1 MSTAQGYYEARLS
14 DIANTAKWSI
24 EEFDDFKRFERVMDD
39 AAAKLK
45 TMKKELEEGY
55 VFGGETQEVSLECA
69 REISKGIEEANIPTA
84 LRDLFQTVDA
94 YNQAIEDARNVELP
108 GTRLTSDI
116 EQAIKAAET
125 PLNIIVPG
133 LGTLTG
139 IIGEAGVNI
148 ISNMLANEREKKAEA
163 EFKRI
168 KSVRESNCPNHEIY
182 DAPVVDINGLWPAQ
196 DDEGDSSE
204 NDSVH
209 PTSFGDTGNSI
220 AVAGGAG
227 LAAAGGAAVASSKFS
242 NTPKSGSVSIS
253 RPNVSPTPPLPPR
266 NNPTDAAD
274 TGGDN
279 NNSHNG
285 RVFDPNTGEWI
296 DTSKYVYD
304 PASGRWLDRNLYV
317 YDPATGRYV
326 YRNHMAVDSDMSY
339 NGSGSAHGGMSGGSA
354 GSGSG
359 IGRTAVAA
367 GAGAGIGAGGA
378 LAVSKLAGG
387 AGSSSGAL
395 SEASMAAVSGSGVS
409 SYYANN
415 PVKASIASSSIK
427 GATGMAAGLR
437 KGEIARAEAAAPSH
451 ANTPGMMGMGRGGA
465 SQSKDKRRNSL
476 GYIAPTIEE
485 EEEFQPKPLAAM
497 AGHRRRPGE

>member
-24 EEFDDFKRFERVMDD
+24 EEFDDFKRFERVIDD

-45 TMKKELEEGY
+45 TMKKELAEGY
-55 VFGGETQEVSLECA
+55 VFGGETQKVALECV

-84 LRDLFQTVDA
+84 LSDLFRIVDA
-94 YNQAIEDARNVELP
+94 CNQAIDDARNVELP

-116 EQAIKAAET
+116 EQAIKSAET

-163 EFKRI
+163 EFERI
-168 KSVRESNCPNHEIY
+168 ELERKENYPRRRVNE
-182 DAPVVDINGLWPAQ
+182 APVVDINGLWPAQ
-196 DDEGDSSE
+196 DGENNSSE
-204 NDSVH
+204 IEDVY
-209 PTSFGDTGNSI
+209 PASFGDTGISA
-220 AVAGGAG
+220 AVAGSAG

-242 NTPKSGSVSIS
+242 NTPKSGSASIS

-285 RVFDPNTGEWI
+285 RMFDPNTGEWI

-304 PASGRWLDRNLYV
+304 PAGGRWLDRNLYV

-367 GAGAGIGAGGA
+367 GAGIGAGGA

-395 SEASMAAVSGSGVS
+395 SEASMAAVSGSGVG

-437 KGEIARAEAAAPSH
+437 KGEIARAEAAASSR

>member
-1 MSTAQGYYEARLS
+1 METYEEKLS

-24 EEFDDFKRFERVMDD
+24 EEFDDFKRFERVIDD

-45 TMKKELEEGY
+45 TMKKELAEGY
-55 VFGGETQEVSLECA
+55 VFGGETQKVALECV

-84 LRDLFQTVDA
+84 LSDLFRIVDA
-94 YNQAIEDARNVELP
+94 CNQAIDDARNVELP

-116 EQAIKAAET
+116 EQAIKSAET

-163 EFKRI
+163 EFERI
-168 KSVRESNCPNHEIY
+168 ELERKENYPRRRVNE
-182 DAPVVDINGLWPAQ
+182 APVVDINGLWPAQ
-196 DDEGDSSE
+196 DGENNSSE
-204 NDSVH
+204 IEDVY
-209 PTSFGDTGNSI
+209 PASFGDTGISI

-285 RVFDPNTGEWI
+285 RMFDPNTGEWI

-367 GAGAGIGAGGA
+367 GAGIGAGGA

-395 SEASMAAVSGSGVS
+395 SEASMAAVSGSGVG

-437 KGEIARAEAAAPSH
+437 KGEIARAEAAASSR

>member
-1 MSTAQGYYEARLS
+1 METYEEKLS

-24 EEFDDFKRFERVMDD
+24 EEFDDFKRFERVIDD

-55 VFGGETQEVSLECA
+55 VFGGETQKVSLKCV

-94 YNQAIEDARNVELP
+94 YNQAIDDARNVELP

-125 PLNIIVPG
+125 PLNIVVPG

-168 KSVRESNCPNHEIY
+168 KSVRESNCPNHEAY
-182 DAPVVDINGLWPAQ
+182 EAPVVDINGLWPAQ
-196 DDEGDSSE
+196 DGENNSSE
-204 NDSVH
+204 NDGVY
-209 PTSFGDTGNSI
+209 PTSFGDTGISI

-242 NTPKSGSVSIS
+242 NTPKSGSASIS

-285 RVFDPNTGEWI
+285 RMFDPNAGEWI

-367 GAGAGIGAGGA
+367 GAGIGAGGA

-395 SEASMAAVSGSGVS
+395 SEASMAAVSGSGVG

-437 KGEIARAEAAAPSH
+437 KGEIARAEAAASSR

>member
-1 MSTAQGYYEARLS
+1 METYEEKLS

-24 EEFDDFKRFERVMDD
+24 EEFDDFKRFERVIDD

-55 VFGGETQEVSLECA
+55 VFGGETQKVSLKCV

-94 YNQAIEDARNVELP
+94 YNQAIDDARNVELP

-125 PLNIIVPG
+125 PLNIVVPG

-168 KSVRESNCPNHEIY
+168 KSVRESNCPNHEAY
-182 DAPVVDINGLWPAQ
+182 EAPVVDINGLWPAQ
-196 DDEGDSSE
+196 DGENNSSE
-204 NDSVH
+204 IEDVY
-209 PTSFGDTGNSI
+209 PTSFGDTGISA

-242 NTPKSGSVSIS
+242 NTPKSGSASIS

-367 GAGAGIGAGGA
+367 GAGIGAGGA

-395 SEASMAAVSGSGVS
+395 SEASMAAVSGSGVG

-437 KGEIARAEAAAPSH
+437 KGEIARAEAAASSR

>member
-1 MSTAQGYYEARLS
+1 METYEEKLS

-24 EEFDDFKRFERVMDD
+24 EEFDDFKRFERVIDD

-45 TMKKELEEGY
+45 TMKKELAEGY
-55 VFGGETQEVSLECA
+55 VFGGETQKVALECV

-84 LRDLFQTVDA
+84 LSDLFRIVDA
-94 YNQAIEDARNVELP
+94 CNQAIDDARNVELP

-116 EQAIKAAET
+116 EQAIKSAET

-163 EFKRI
+163 EFERI
-168 KSVRESNCPNHEIY
+168 ELERKENYPRRRVNE
-182 DAPVVDINGLWPAQ
+182 APVVDINGLWPAQ
-196 DDEGDSSE
+196 DGENNSSE
-204 NDSVH
+204 IEDVY
-209 PTSFGDTGNSI
+209 PASFGDTGIS
-220 AVAGGAG
+220 AAAAGSAG

-242 NTPKSGSVSIS
+242 NTPKSGSASIS

-285 RVFDPNTGEWI
+285 RMFDPNTGEWI

-367 GAGAGIGAGGA
+367 GAGIGAGGA
-378 LAVSKLAGG
+378 LAASKLAGG

-395 SEASMAAVSGSGVS
+395 SEASMAAVSGSGVG

-437 KGEIARAEAAAPSH
+437 KGEIARAEAAASSR

>member
-24 EEFDDFKRFERVMDD
+24 EEFDDFKRFERVIDD

-45 TMKKELEEGY
+45 TMKKELAEGY
-55 VFGGETQEVSLECA
+55 VFGGETQKVALECV

-84 LRDLFQTVDA
+84 LSDLFRIVDA
-94 YNQAIEDARNVELP
+94 CNQAIDDARNVELP

-116 EQAIKAAET
+116 EQAIKSAET

-163 EFKRI
+163 EFERI
-168 KSVRESNCPNHEIY
+168 ELERKENYPRRRVNE
-182 DAPVVDINGLWPAQ
+182 APVVDINGLWPAQ
-196 DDEGDSSE
+196 DGENNSSE
-204 NDSVH
+204 IEDVY
-209 PTSFGDTGNSI
+209 PASFGDTGISA
-220 AVAGGAG
+220 AVAGSAG

-242 NTPKSGSVSIS
+242 NTPKSGSASIS

-285 RVFDPNTGEWI
+285 RMFDPNTGEWI

-367 GAGAGIGAGGA
+367 GAGIGAGGA

-395 SEASMAAVSGSGVS
+395 SEASMAAVSGSSVG

-437 KGEIARAEAAAPSH
+437 KGEIARAEAAASSR

>member
-1 MSTAQGYYEARLS
+1 METYEEKLS

-24 EEFDDFKRFERVMDD
+24 EEFDDFKRFERVIDD

-45 TMKKELEEGY
+45 TMKKELAGGY
-55 VFGGETQEVSLECA
+55 VFGGETQKVALECV

-84 LRDLFQTVDA
+84 LSDLFRIVDA
-94 YNQAIEDARNVELP
+94 CNQAIDDARNVELP

-116 EQAIKAAET
+116 EQAIKSAET

-163 EFKRI
+163 EFERI
-168 KSVRESNCPNHEIY
+168 ELERKENYPRRRVNE
-182 DAPVVDINGLWPAQ
+182 APVVDINGLWPAQ
-196 DDEGDSSE
+196 DGENNSSE
-204 NDSVH
+204 IEDVY
-209 PTSFGDTGNSI
+209 PASFGDTGISA
-220 AVAGGAG
+220 AVAGSAG

-242 NTPKSGSVSIS
+242 NTPKSGSASIS

-285 RVFDPNTGEWI
+285 RMFDPNTGEWI

-367 GAGAGIGAGGA
+367 GAGIGAGGA

-395 SEASMAAVSGSGVS
+395 SEASMAAVSGSGVG

-437 KGEIARAEAAAPSH
+437 KGEIARAEAAASSR

>member
-1 MSTAQGYYEARLS
+1 METYEEKLS

-24 EEFDDFKRFERVMDD
+24 EEFDDFKRFERVIDD

-45 TMKKELEEGY
+45 TMKKELAEGY
-55 VFGGETQEVSLECA
+55 VFGGETQKVALECV

-84 LRDLFQTVDA
+84 LSDLFRIVDA
-94 YNQAIEDARNVELP
+94 CNQAIDDARNVELP

-116 EQAIKAAET
+116 EQAIKSAET

-163 EFKRI
+163 EFERI
-168 KSVRESNCPNHEIY
+168 ELERKENYPRRRVNE
-182 DAPVVDINGLWPAQ
+182 APVVDINGLWPAQ
-196 DDEGDSSE
+196 DGENNSSE
-204 NDSVH
+204 IEDVY
-209 PTSFGDTGNSI
+209 PASFSDTGISA
-220 AVAGGAG
+220 AVAGSAG

-242 NTPKSGSVSIS
+242 NTPKSGSASIS

-285 RVFDPNTGEWI
+285 RMFDPNTGEWI

-359 IGRTAVAA
+359 IGRTAMA
-367 GAGAGIGAGGA
+367 AGAGIGAGGA

-395 SEASMAAVSGSGVS
+395 SEASMAAVSGSGVG

-437 KGEIARAEAAAPSH
+437 KGEIARAEAAASSR

>member
-24 EEFDDFKRFERVMDD
+24 EEFDDFKRFERVIDD

-45 TMKKELEEGY
+45 TMKKELAEGY
-55 VFGGETQEVSLECA
+55 VFGGETQKVALECV

-84 LRDLFQTVDA
+84 LSDLFRIVDA
-94 YNQAIEDARNVELP
+94 CNQAIDDARNVELP

-116 EQAIKAAET
+116 EQAIKSAET

-163 EFKRI
+163 EFERI
-168 KSVRESNCPNHEIY
+168 ELERKENYPRRRVNE
-182 DAPVVDINGLWPAQ
+182 APVVDINGLWPAQ
-196 DDEGDSSE
+196 DGENNSSE
-204 NDSVH
+204 IEDVY
-209 PTSFGDTGNSI
+209 PASFGDTGISI

-242 NTPKSGSVSIS
+242 NTPKSGSASIS

-285 RVFDPNTGEWI
+285 RMFDPNTGEWI

-367 GAGAGIGAGGA
+367 GAGIGAGGA

-395 SEASMAAVSGSGVS
+395 SEASMAAVSGSGVG

-437 KGEIARAEAAAPSH
+437 KGEIARAEAAASSR

>member
-1 MSTAQGYYEARLS
+1 METYEEKLS

-24 EEFDDFKRFERVMDD
+24 EEFDDFKRFERVIDD

-45 TMKKELEEGY
+45 TMKKELAEGY
-55 VFGGETQEVSLECA
+55 VFGGETQKVALECV

-84 LRDLFQTVDA
+84 LSDLFRIVDA
-94 YNQAIEDARNVELP
+94 CNQAIDDARNVELP

-116 EQAIKAAET
+116 EQAIKSAET

-163 EFKRI
+163 EFERI
-168 KSVRESNCPNHEIY
+168 ELERKENYPRRRVNE
-182 DAPVVDINGLWPAQ
+182 APVVDINGLWPAQ
-196 DDEGDSSE
+196 DGENNSSE
-204 NDSVH
+204 IEDVY
-209 PTSFGDTGNSI
+209 PASFGDTGISA
-220 AVAGGAG
+220 AVAGSAG

-242 NTPKSGSVSIS
+242 NTPKSGSASIS

-285 RVFDPNTGEWI
+285 RMFDPNTGEWI

-367 GAGAGIGAGGA
+367 GAGIGAGGA

-395 SEASMAAVSGSGVS
+395 SEASMAAVSGSGVG

-437 KGEIARAEAAAPSH
+437 KGEIARAEAAASSR

-476 GYIAPTIEE
+476 GYIAPAIEE

>member
-1 MSTAQGYYEARLS
+1 METYEEKLS

-24 EEFDDFKRFERVMDD
+24 EEFDDFKRFERVVDD

-55 VFGGETQEVSLECA
+55 VFGGETQKVSLKCV

-94 YNQAIEDARNVELP
+94 YNQAIDDARNVELP

-125 PLNIIVPG
+125 PLNIVVPG

-168 KSVRESNCPNHEIY
+168 KSVRESNCPNHEAY
-182 DAPVVDINGLWPAQ
+182 EAPVVDINGLWPAQ
-196 DDEGDSSE
+196 DGENNSSE
-204 NDSVH
+204 IEDVY
-209 PTSFGDTGNSI
+209 PASFGDTGISA
-220 AVAGGAG
+220 AVAGSAG

-242 NTPKSGSVSIS
+242 NTPKSGSASIS

-285 RVFDPNTGEWI
+285 RMFDPNTGEWI

-367 GAGAGIGAGGA
+367 GAGIGAGGA

-395 SEASMAAVSGSGVS
+395 SEASMAAVSGSGVG

-437 KGEIARAEAAAPSH
+437 KGEIARAEAAASSR

>member
-1 MSTAQGYYEARLS
+1 METYEEKLS

-24 EEFDDFKRFERVMDD
+24 EEFDDFKRFERVIDD

-55 VFGGETQEVSLECA
+55 VFGGETQKVALECV

-84 LRDLFQTVDA
+84 LSDLFRIVDA
-94 YNQAIEDARNVELP
+94 CNQAIDDARNVELP

-116 EQAIKAAET
+116 EQAIKSAET

-163 EFKRI
+163 EFERI
-168 KSVRESNCPNHEIY
+168 ELERKENYPRRRVNE
-182 DAPVVDINGLWPAQ
+182 APVVDINGLWPAQ
-196 DDEGDSSE
+196 DGENNSSE
-204 NDSVH
+204 IEDVY
-209 PTSFGDTGNSI
+209 PASFGDAGISA
-220 AVAGGAG
+220 AVAGSAG

-242 NTPKSGSVSIS
+242 NTPKSGSASIS

-266 NNPTDAAD
+266 NPTDAAD

-285 RVFDPNTGEWI
+285 RMFDPNTGEWI

-395 SEASMAAVSGSGVS
+395 SEASMAAVSGSGVG

-437 KGEIARAEAAAPSH
+437 KGEIARAEAAASSR

>member
-1 MSTAQGYYEARLS
+1 METYEEKLS

-24 EEFDDFKRFERVMDD
+24 EEFDDFKRFERVIDD

-55 VFGGETQEVSLECA
+55 VFGGETQKVSLKCV

-94 YNQAIEDARNVELP
+94 YNQAIDDARNVELP

-125 PLNIIVPG
+125 PLNIVVPG

-168 KSVRESNCPNHEIY
+168 KSVRESNCPNHEAY
-182 DAPVVDINGLWPAQ
+182 EAPVVDINGLWPAQ
-196 DDEGDSSE
+196 DGENNSSE
-204 NDSVH
+204 NDGVY
-209 PTSFGDTGNSI
+209 PTSFGDTGISI

-242 NTPKSGSVSIS
+242 NTPKSGSASIS

-285 RVFDPNTGEWI
+285 RAFDPNTGEWI

-326 YRNHMAVDSDMSY
+326 YRNRMAVDSDMSY

-367 GAGAGIGAGGA
+367 GAGIGAGGA

-395 SEASMAAVSGSGVS
+395 SEASMAAVSGSGVG

-437 KGEIARAEAAAPSH
+437 KGEIARAEAAAPSR
-451 ANTPGMMGMGRGGA
+451 ANTPGMMGMGRGSA

>member
-1 MSTAQGYYEARLS
+1 METYEEKLS

-24 EEFDDFKRFERVMDD
+24 EEFDDFKRFERVIDD

-45 TMKKELEEGY
+45 TMKKELAEGY
-55 VFGGETQEVSLECA
+55 VFGGETQKVALECV

-84 LRDLFQTVDA
+84 LSDLFRIVDA
-94 YNQAIEDARNVELP
+94 CNQAIDDARNVELP

-116 EQAIKAAET
+116 EQAIKSAET

-163 EFKRI
+163 EFERI
-168 KSVRESNCPNHEIY
+168 ELERKENYPRRRVNE
-182 DAPVVDINGLWPAQ
+182 APVVDINGLWPAQ
-196 DDEGDSSE
+196 DGENNSSE
-204 NDSVH
+204 IEDVY
-209 PTSFGDTGNSI
+209 PASFGDTGISA
-220 AVAGGAG
+220 AVAGSAG

-242 NTPKSGSVSIS
+242 NTPKSGSASIS

-285 RVFDPNTGEWI
+285 RMFDPNTGEWI

-367 GAGAGIGAGGA
+367 GAGIGAGGA

-395 SEASMAAVSGSGVS
+395 SEASMAAVSGSGVG

-437 KGEIARAEAAAPSH
+437 KGEIARAEAAASSR

-465 SQSKDKRRNSL
+465 SLSKDKRRNSL

>member
-1 MSTAQGYYEARLS
+1 METYEEKLS

-24 EEFDDFKRFERVMDD
+24 EEFDDFKRFERVIDD

-45 TMKKELEEGY
+45 TMKKELAEGY
-55 VFGGETQEVSLECA
+55 VFGGETQKVALECV

-84 LRDLFQTVDA
+84 LSDLFRIVDA
-94 YNQAIEDARNVELP
+94 CNQAIDDARNVELP

-116 EQAIKAAET
+116 EQAIKSAET

-163 EFKRI
+163 EFERI
-168 KSVRESNCPNHEIY
+168 ELERKENYPRRRVNE
-182 DAPVVDINGLWPAQ
+182 APVVDINGLWPAQ
-196 DDEGDSSE
+196 DGENNSSE
-204 NDSVH
+204 IEDVY
-209 PTSFGDTGNSI
+209 PASFGDTGISA
-220 AVAGGAG
+220 AVAGSAG

-242 NTPKSGSVSIS
+242 NTPKSGSASIS

-285 RVFDPNTGEWI
+285 RMFDPNTGEWI

-367 GAGAGIGAGGA
+367 GAGAGAGIGAGGA

-395 SEASMAAVSGSGVS
+395 SEASMAAVSGSGVG

-437 KGEIARAEAAAPSH
+437 KGEIARAEAAASSR

>member
-1 MSTAQGYYEARLS
+1 METYEEKLS

-24 EEFDDFKRFERVMDD
+24 EEFDDFKRFERVIDD

-55 VFGGETQEVSLECA
+55 VFGGETQKVALECV

-84 LRDLFQTVDA
+84 LSDLFRIVDA
-94 YNQAIEDARNVELP
+94 CNQAIDDARNVELP

-116 EQAIKAAET
+116 EQAIKSAET

-163 EFKRI
+163 EFERI
-168 KSVRESNCPNHEIY
+168 ELERKENYPRRRVNE
-182 DAPVVDINGLWPAQ
+182 APVVDINGLWPAQ
-196 DDEGDSSE
+196 DGENNSSE
-204 NDSVH
+204 IEDVY
-209 PTSFGDTGNSI
+209 PASFGDAGISA
-220 AVAGGAG
+220 AVAGSAG

-242 NTPKSGSVSIS
+242 NTPKSGSASIS

-285 RVFDPNTGEWI
+285 RMFDPNTGEWI

-367 GAGAGIGAGGA
+367 GAGAGIGGNGGT
-378 LAVSKLAGG
+378 GG
-387 AGSSSGAL
+387 
-395 SEASMAAVSGSGVS
+395 V
-409 SYYANN
+409 
-415 PVKASIASSSIK
+415 
-427 GATGMAAGLR
+427 
-437 KGEIARAEAAAPSH
+437 
-451 ANTPGMMGMGRGGA
+451 
-465 SQSKDKRRNSL
+465 
-476 GYIAPTIEE
+476 
-485 EEEFQPKPLAAM
+485 
-497 AGHRRRPGE
+497 RRRFVLCEQSGQGVHCILVDQRCNRYGCGIAQGRNCACRSCGVISCKHSGNDGYGAWRCVSEQG

>member
-1 MSTAQGYYEARLS
+1 METYEEKLS

-24 EEFDDFKRFERVMDD
+24 EEFDDFKRFERVIDD

-45 TMKKELEEGY
+45 TMKKELAEGY
-55 VFGGETQEVSLECA
+55 VFGGETQKVALECV

-84 LRDLFQTVDA
+84 LSDLFRIVDA
-94 YNQAIEDARNVELP
+94 CNQAIDDARNVELP

-116 EQAIKAAET
+116 EQAIKSAET

-163 EFKRI
+163 EFERI
-168 KSVRESNCPNHEIY
+168 ELERKENYPRRRVNE
-182 DAPVVDINGLWPAQ
+182 APVVDINGLWPAQ
-196 DDEGDSSE
+196 DGENNSSE
-204 NDSVH
+204 IEDVY
-209 PTSFGDTGNSI
+209 PASFGDTGISA
-220 AVAGGAG
+220 AVAGSAG

-285 RVFDPNTGEWI
+285 RMFDPNTGEWI

-367 GAGAGIGAGGA
+367 GAGIGAGGA

-395 SEASMAAVSGSGVS
+395 SEASMAAVSGSGVG

-437 KGEIARAEAAAPSH
+437 KGEIARAEAAASSR

-497 AGHRRRPGE
+497 SGHRRRPGE

>member
-1 MSTAQGYYEARLS
+1 METYEEKLS

-24 EEFDDFKRFERVMDD
+24 EEFDDFKRFERVIDD

-45 TMKKELEEGY
+45 TMKKELAEGY
-55 VFGGETQEVSLECA
+55 VFGGETQKVALECV

-84 LRDLFQTVDA
+84 LSDLFRIVDA
-94 YNQAIEDARNVELP
+94 CNQAIDDARNVELP

-116 EQAIKAAET
+116 EQAIKSAET

-163 EFKRI
+163 EFERI
-168 KSVRESNCPNHEIY
+168 ELERKENYPRRRVNE
-182 DAPVVDINGLWPAQ
+182 APVVDINGLWPAQ
-196 DDEGDSSE
+196 DGENNSSE
-204 NDSVH
+204 IEDVY
-209 PTSFGDTGNSI
+209 PASFGDTGISA

-242 NTPKSGSVSIS
+242 NTPKSGSASIS

-395 SEASMAAVSGSGVS
+395 SEASMAAVSGSGVG

-437 KGEIARAEAAAPSH
+437 KGEIARAEAAASSC

>member
-1 MSTAQGYYEARLS
+1 METYEEKLS

-24 EEFDDFKRFERVMDD
+24 EEFDDFKRFERVIDD

-45 TMKKELEEGY
+45 TMKKELAEGY
-55 VFGGETQEVSLECA
+55 VFGGETQKVALECV
-69 REISKGIEEANIPTA
+69 REISKGIEEVNIPTA
-84 LRDLFQTVDA
+84 LSDLFRIVDA
-94 YNQAIEDARNVELP
+94 CNQAIDDARNVELP

-116 EQAIKAAET
+116 EQAIKSAET

-163 EFKRI
+163 EFERI
-168 KSVRESNCPNHEIY
+168 ELERKENYPRRRVNE
-182 DAPVVDINGLWPAQ
+182 APVVDINGLWPAQ
-196 DDEGDSSE
+196 DGENNSSE
-204 NDSVH
+204 IEDVY
-209 PTSFGDTGNSI
+209 PASFGDTGISA
-220 AVAGGAG
+220 AVAGSAG

-242 NTPKSGSVSIS
+242 NTPKSGSASIS

-285 RVFDPNTGEWI
+285 RMFDPNTGEWI

-367 GAGAGIGAGGA
+367 GAGIGAGGA

-395 SEASMAAVSGSGVS
+395 SEASMAAVSGSGVG

-437 KGEIARAEAAAPSH
+437 KGEIARAEAAASSR

>member
-1 MSTAQGYYEARLS
+1 METYEEKLS

-24 EEFDDFKRFERVMDD
+24 EEFDDFKRFERVIDD

-45 TMKKELEEGY
+45 TMKKELAEGY
-55 VFGGETQEVSLECA
+55 VFGGETQKVALECV

-84 LRDLFQTVDA
+84 LSDLFRIVDA
-94 YNQAIEDARNVELP
+94 CNQAIDDARNVELP

-116 EQAIKAAET
+116 EQAIKSAET

-163 EFKRI
+163 EFERI
-168 KSVRESNCPNHEIY
+168 ELERKENYPRRRVNE
-182 DAPVVDINGLWPAQ
+182 APVVDINGLWPAQ
-196 DDEGDSSE
+196 DGENNSSE
-204 NDSVH
+204 IEDVY
-209 PTSFGDTGNSI
+209 PASFGDTGISA
-220 AVAGGAG
+220 AVAGSAG

-242 NTPKSGSVSIS
+242 NTPKSGSASIS

-285 RVFDPNTGEWI
+285 RMFDPNTGEWI

-367 GAGAGIGAGGA
+367 GAGIGAGGA

-395 SEASMAAVSGSGVS
+395 SEASMAAVSGSGVG

-437 KGEIARAEAAAPSH
+437 KGEIARAEAAASSR

-497 AGHRRRPGE
+497 AGHRRRPSE

>member
-1 MSTAQGYYEARLS
+1 METYEEKLS

-24 EEFDDFKRFERVMDD
+24 EEFDDFKRFERVIDD

-55 VFGGETQEVSLECA
+55 VFGGETQKVSLKCV

-94 YNQAIEDARNVELP
+94 YNQAIDDARNVELP

-125 PLNIIVPG
+125 PLNIVVPG

-168 KSVRESNCPNHEIY
+168 KSVRESNCPNHEAY
-182 DAPVVDINGLWPAQ
+182 EAPVVDINGLWPAQ
-196 DDEGDSSE
+196 DGENNSSE
-204 NDSVH
+204 NDGVY
-209 PTSFGDTGNSI
+209 PTSFGDTGISI

-285 RVFDPNTGEWI
+285 RMFDPNTGEWI

-367 GAGAGIGAGGA
+367 GAGIGAGGA

-395 SEASMAAVSGSGVS
+395 SEASMAAVSGSGVG

-437 KGEIARAEAAAPSH
+437 KGEIARAEAAASSR

>member
-1 MSTAQGYYEARLS
+1 MY
-14 DIANTAKWSI
+14 
-24 EEFDDFKRFERVMDD
+24 
-39 AAAKLK
+39 
-45 TMKKELEEGY
+45 
-55 VFGGETQEVSLECA
+55 
-69 REISKGIEEANIPTA
+69 
-84 LRDLFQTVDA
+84 
-94 YNQAIEDARNVELP
+94 
-108 GTRLTSDI
+108 
-116 EQAIKAAET
+116 
-125 PLNIIVPG
+125 
-133 LGTLTG
+133 
-139 IIGEAGVNI
+139 
-148 ISNMLANEREKKAEA
+148 
-163 EFKRI
+163 
-168 KSVRESNCPNHEIY
+168 
-182 DAPVVDINGLWPAQ
+182 PA
-196 DDEGDSSE
+196 
-204 NDSVH
+204 
-209 PTSFGDTGNSI
+209 SFGDAGISA

-242 NTPKSGSVSIS
+242 NTPKSGSASIS

-285 RVFDPNTGEWI
+285 RMFDPNTGEWI

-367 GAGAGIGAGGA
+367 GAGIGAGGA

-395 SEASMAAVSGSGVS
+395 SEASMAAVSGSGVG

-437 KGEIARAEAAAPSH
+437 KGEIARAEAAASSR

>member
-1 MSTAQGYYEARLS
+1 METYEEKLS

-24 EEFDDFKRFERVMDD
+24 EEFDDFKRFERVIDD

-55 VFGGETQEVSLECA
+55 VFGGETQKVSLKCV

-94 YNQAIEDARNVELP
+94 YNQAIDDARNVELP

-125 PLNIIVPG
+125 PLNIVVPG

-168 KSVRESNCPNHEIY
+168 KSVRESNCPNHEAY
-182 DAPVVDINGLWPAQ
+182 EAPVVDINGLWPAQ
-196 DDEGDSSE
+196 DGENNSSE
-204 NDSVH
+204 NDGVY
-209 PTSFGDTGNSI
+209 PTSFGDTGISI

-242 NTPKSGSVSIS
+242 NTPKSGSASIS

-285 RVFDPNTGEWI
+285 RMFDPNTGEWI

-367 GAGAGIGAGGA
+367 GAGIGAGGA

-395 SEASMAAVSGSGVS
+395 SEASMAAVSGSGVG

-437 KGEIARAEAAAPSH
+437 KGEIARAEAAASSR

>member
-1 MSTAQGYYEARLS
+1 M
-14 DIANTAKWSI
+14 
-24 EEFDDFKRFERVMDD
+24 
-39 AAAKLK
+39 
-45 TMKKELEEGY
+45 
-55 VFGGETQEVSLECA
+55 ECV

-84 LRDLFQTVDA
+84 LSDLFRIVDA
-94 YNQAIEDARNVELP
+94 CNQAIDDARNVELP

-116 EQAIKAAET
+116 EQAIKSAET

-163 EFKRI
+163 EFERI
-168 KSVRESNCPNHEIY
+168 ELERKENYPRRRVNE
-182 DAPVVDINGLWPAQ
+182 APVVDINGLWPAQ
-196 DDEGDSSE
+196 DGENNSSE
-204 NDSVH
+204 IEDVY
-209 PTSFGDTGNSI
+209 PASFGDTGISA
-220 AVAGGAG
+220 AVAGSAG

-242 NTPKSGSVSIS
+242 NTPKSGSASIS

-285 RVFDPNTGEWI
+285 RMFDPNTGEWI

-367 GAGAGIGAGGA
+367 GAGIGAGGA

-395 SEASMAAVSGSGVS
+395 SEASMAAVSGSGVG

-437 KGEIARAEAAAPSH
+437 KGEIARAEAAASSR

>member
-1 MSTAQGYYEARLS
+1 METYEEKLS

-24 EEFDDFKRFERVMDD
+24 EEFDDFKRFERVIDD

-45 TMKKELEEGY
+45 TMKKELAEGY
-55 VFGGETQEVSLECA
+55 VFGGETQKVALECV

-84 LRDLFQTVDA
+84 LSDLFRIVDA
-94 YNQAIEDARNVELP
+94 CNQAIDDARNVELP

-116 EQAIKAAET
+116 EQAIKSAET

-163 EFKRI
+163 EFERI
-168 KSVRESNCPNHEIY
+168 ELERKENYPRRRVNE
-182 DAPVVDINGLWPAQ
+182 APVVDINGLWPAQ
-196 DDEGDSSE
+196 DGENNSSE
-204 NDSVH
+204 IEDVY
-209 PTSFGDTGNSI
+209 PASFGDTGISA
-220 AVAGGAG
+220 AVAGSAG

-285 RVFDPNTGEWI
+285 RMFDPNTGEWI

-367 GAGAGIGAGGA
+367 GAGIGAGGA

-395 SEASMAAVSGSGVS
+395 SEASMAAVPGSGVG

-437 KGEIARAEAAAPSH
+437 KGEIARAEAAASSR

>member
-1 MSTAQGYYEARLS
+1 METYEEKLS

-24 EEFDDFKRFERVMDD
+24 EEFDDFKRFERVIDD

-45 TMKKELEEGY
+45 TMKKELAEGY
-55 VFGGETQEVSLECA
+55 VFGGETQKVALECV

-84 LRDLFQTVDA
+84 LSDLFRIVDA
-94 YNQAIEDARNVELP
+94 CNQAIDDARNVELP

-116 EQAIKAAET
+116 EQAIKSAET

-163 EFKRI
+163 EFERI
-168 KSVRESNCPNHEIY
+168 ELERKENYPRRRVNE
-182 DAPVVDINGLWPAQ
+182 APVVDINGLWPAQ
-196 DDEGDSSE
+196 DGENNSSE
-204 NDSVH
+204 NDGVY
-209 PTSFGDTGNSI
+209 PTSFGDTGISA

-242 NTPKSGSVSIS
+242 NTPKSGSASIS

-285 RVFDPNTGEWI
+285 RMFDPNTGEWI

-367 GAGAGIGAGGA
+367 GAGIGAGGA

-395 SEASMAAVSGSGVS
+395 SEASMAAVSGSGVG

-437 KGEIARAEAAAPSH
+437 KGEIARAEAAASSR

>member
-1 MSTAQGYYEARLS
+1 METYEEKLS

-24 EEFDDFKRFERVMDD
+24 EEFDDFKRFERVIDD

-55 VFGGETQEVSLECA
+55 VFGGETQKVSLKCV

-94 YNQAIEDARNVELP
+94 YNQAIDDARNVELP

-125 PLNIIVPG
+125 PLNIVVPG

-168 KSVRESNCPNHEIY
+168 KSVRESNCPNHEAY
-182 DAPVVDINGLWPAQ
+182 EAPVVDINGLWPAQ
-196 DDEGDSSE
+196 DGENNSSE
-204 NDSVH
+204 NDGVY
-209 PTSFGDTGNSI
+209 PTSFGDTGISI

-242 NTPKSGSVSIS
+242 NTPKSGSASIS

-285 RVFDPNTGEWI
+285 RAFDPNTGEWI

-367 GAGAGIGAGGA
+367 GAGIGAGGA

-395 SEASMAAVSGSGVS
+395 SEASMAAVSGSGVG

-437 KGEIARAEAAAPSH
+437 KGEIARAEAAASSR

>member
-1 MSTAQGYYEARLS
+1 METYEEKLS

-24 EEFDDFKRFERVMDD
+24 EEFDDFKRFERVIDD

-45 TMKKELEEGY
+45 TMKKELAEGY
-55 VFGGETQEVSLECA
+55 VFGGETQKVALECV

-84 LRDLFQTVDA
+84 LSDLFRIVDA
-94 YNQAIEDARNVELP
+94 CNQAIDDARNVELP

-116 EQAIKAAET
+116 EQAIKSAET

-163 EFKRI
+163 EFERI
-168 KSVRESNCPNHEIY
+168 ELERKENYPRRRVNE
-182 DAPVVDINGLWPAQ
+182 APVVDINGLWPAQ
-196 DDEGDSSE
+196 DGENNSSE
-204 NDSVH
+204 IEDVY
-209 PTSFGDTGNSI
+209 PASFGDTGISA
-220 AVAGGAG
+220 AVAG
-227 LAAAGGAAVASSKFS
+227 AAGGAAVASSKFS
-242 NTPKSGSVSIS
+242 NTPKSGSASIS

-285 RVFDPNTGEWI
+285 RMFDPNTGEWI

-367 GAGAGIGAGGA
+367 GAGIGAGGA

-395 SEASMAAVSGSGVS
+395 SEASMAAVSGSGVG

-437 KGEIARAEAAAPSH
+437 KGEIARAEAAASSR

>member
-1 MSTAQGYYEARLS
+1 METYEEKLS

-24 EEFDDFKRFERVMDD
+24 EEFDDFKRFERVIDD

-55 VFGGETQEVSLECA
+55 VFGGETQKVSLKCV

-94 YNQAIEDARNVELP
+94 YNQAIDDARNVELP

-125 PLNIIVPG
+125 PLNIVVPG

-168 KSVRESNCPNHEIY
+168 KSVRESNCPNHEAY
-182 DAPVVDINGLWPAQ
+182 EAPVVDINGLWPAQ
-196 DDEGDSSE
+196 DGENNSSE
-204 NDSVH
+204 NDGVY
-209 PTSFGDTGNSI
+209 PTSFGDTGISI

-285 RVFDPNTGEWI
+285 RMFDPNTGEWI

-367 GAGAGIGAGGA
+367 GAGIGAGGA

-395 SEASMAAVSGSGVS
+395 SEASMAAVSGSGVG

-437 KGEIARAEAAAPSH
+437 KGEIARAEAAASSR
-451 ANTPGMMGMGRGGA
+451 ANTPGMMGMGRGSA

>member
-1 MSTAQGYYEARLS
+1 M
-14 DIANTAKWSI
+14 
-24 EEFDDFKRFERVMDD
+24 
-39 AAAKLK
+39 
-45 TMKKELEEGY
+45 
-55 VFGGETQEVSLECA
+55 GGETQKVALECV

-84 LRDLFQTVDA
+84 LSDLFRIVDA
-94 YNQAIEDARNVELP
+94 CNQAIDDARNVELP

-116 EQAIKAAET
+116 EQAIKSAET

-163 EFKRI
+163 EFERI
-168 KSVRESNCPNHEIY
+168 ELERKENYPRRRVNE
-182 DAPVVDINGLWPAQ
+182 APVVDINGLWPAQ
-196 DDEGDSSE
+196 DGENNSSE
-204 NDSVH
+204 IEDVY
-209 PTSFGDTGNSI
+209 PASFGDTGISA
-220 AVAGGAG
+220 AVAGSAG

-242 NTPKSGSVSIS
+242 NTPKSGSASIS

-285 RVFDPNTGEWI
+285 RMFDPNTGEWI

-367 GAGAGIGAGGA
+367 GAGAGAGIGAGGA

-395 SEASMAAVSGSGVS
+395 SEASMAAVSGSGVG

-437 KGEIARAEAAAPSH
+437 KGEIARAEAAASSR

>member
-24 EEFDDFKRFERVMDD
+24 EEFDDFKRFERVIDD

-55 VFGGETQEVSLECA
+55 VFGGETQKVALECA

-94 YNQAIEDARNVELP
+94 YNQAIDDARNVELP

-125 PLNIIVPG
+125 PLNIVVPG

-163 EFKRI
+163 ELKRI
-168 KSVRESNCPNHEIY
+168 KSVRESNCPNHEVY
-182 DAPVVDINGLWPAQ
+182 EAPVVDINGLWPAQ
-196 DDEGDSSE
+196 DGENNSSE
-204 NDSVH
+204 NDGVY
-209 PTSFGDTGNSI
+209 PTSFGDTGISI

-242 NTPKSGSVSIS
+242 NTPNSGSVSIS

-304 PASGRWLDRNLYV
+304 PA
-317 YDPATGRYV
+317 AGRYV
-326 YRNHMAVDSDMSY
+326 YRNRMAVDSDMSY

-395 SEASMAAVSGSGVS
+395 SGASMAAVSGSGVG

-437 KGEIARAEAAAPSH
+437 KGEIARAEAAAPSR

>member
-1 MSTAQGYYEARLS
+1 MY
-14 DIANTAKWSI
+14 
-24 EEFDDFKRFERVMDD
+24 
-39 AAAKLK
+39 
-45 TMKKELEEGY
+45 
-55 VFGGETQEVSLECA
+55 
-69 REISKGIEEANIPTA
+69 
-84 LRDLFQTVDA
+84 
-94 YNQAIEDARNVELP
+94 
-108 GTRLTSDI
+108 
-116 EQAIKAAET
+116 
-125 PLNIIVPG
+125 
-133 LGTLTG
+133 
-139 IIGEAGVNI
+139 
-148 ISNMLANEREKKAEA
+148 
-163 EFKRI
+163 
-168 KSVRESNCPNHEIY
+168 
-182 DAPVVDINGLWPAQ
+182 
-196 DDEGDSSE
+196 
-204 NDSVH
+204 
-209 PTSFGDTGNSI
+209 PTSFGDTGISI

-242 NTPKSGSVSIS
+242 NTPKSGSASIS

-285 RVFDPNTGEWI
+285 RAFDPNTGEWI

-395 SEASMAAVSGSGVS
+395 SEASMAAVSGSGVG

-437 KGEIARAEAAAPSH
+437 KGEIARAEAAAPSR
-451 ANTPGMMGMGRGGA
+451 ANTPGMMGMGRGSA

>member
-1 MSTAQGYYEARLS
+1 METYEEKLS

-24 EEFDDFKRFERVMDD
+24 EEFDDFKRFERVIDD

-55 VFGGETQEVSLECA
+55 VFGGETQKVALECA
-69 REISKGIEEANIPTA
+69 QGISEGIEDVDIPTA
-84 LRDLFQTVDA
+84 LRKLFKTVDA
-94 YNQAIEDARNVELP
+94 YNQAIDDARNVELP

-125 PLNIIVPG
+125 PLNIVVPG

-139 IIGEAGVNI
+139 IIGNAGVSL
-148 ISNMLANEREKKAEA
+148 ISNMLADKREETAKKEYQ
-163 EFKRI
+163 RI
-168 KSVRESNCPNHEIY
+168 KSECKQKCPRN
-182 DAPVVDINGLWPAQ
+182 DLPSAPVVDINGLWPAQ
-196 DDEGDSSE
+196 DAENNSSE
-204 NDSVH
+204 NDGVY
-209 PTSFGDTGNSI
+209 PTSFGDTGISA

-242 NTPKSGSVSIS
+242 NTPKSGSASIS

-285 RVFDPNTGEWI
+285 RMFDPNTGEWI

-395 SEASMAAVSGSGVS
+395 SEASMAAVSGSGVG

-437 KGEIARAEAAAPSH
+437 KGEIARAEAAASSC

>member
-1 MSTAQGYYEARLS
+1 METYEEKLS

-24 EEFDDFKRFERVMDD
+24 EEFDDFKRFERVIDD

-45 TMKKELEEGY
+45 TMKKELAEGY
-55 VFGGETQEVSLECA
+55 VFGGETQKVALECV

-84 LRDLFQTVDA
+84 LSDLFRIVDA
-94 YNQAIEDARNVELP
+94 CNQAIDDARNVELP

-116 EQAIKAAET
+116 EQAIKSAET

-163 EFKRI
+163 EFERI
-168 KSVRESNCPNHEIY
+168 ELERKENYPRRRVNE
-182 DAPVVDINGLWPAQ
+182 APVVDINGLWPAQ
-196 DDEGDSSE
+196 DGENNSSE
-204 NDSVH
+204 IEDVY
-209 PTSFGDTGNSI
+209 PASFGDTGISA
-220 AVAGGAG
+220 AVAGSAG

-242 NTPKSGSVSIS
+242 NTPKSGSASIS

-285 RVFDPNTGEWI
+285 RMFDPNTGEWI

-339 NGSGSAHGGMSGGSA
+339 NGSGSAHGGKSGGSA

-359 IGRTAVAA
+359 IGRTAVA
-367 GAGAGIGAGGA
+367 AGAGIGAGGA

-395 SEASMAAVSGSGVS
+395 SEASMAAVSGSGVG

-437 KGEIARAEAAAPSH
+437 KGEIARAEAAASSR

>member
-1 MSTAQGYYEARLS
+1 METYEEKLS

-24 EEFDDFKRFERVMDD
+24 EEFDDFKRFERVIDD

-45 TMKKELEEGY
+45 TMKKELAEGY
-55 VFGGETQEVSLECA
+55 VFGGETQKVALECV

-84 LRDLFQTVDA
+84 LSDLFRIVDA
-94 YNQAIEDARNVELP
+94 CNQAIDDARNVELP

-116 EQAIKAAET
+116 EQAIKSAET

-163 EFKRI
+163 EFERIELERKRNYPRRR
-168 KSVRESNCPNHEIY
+168 VNE
-182 DAPVVDINGLWPAQ
+182 APVVDINGLWPAQ
-196 DDEGDSSE
+196 DGENNSSE
-204 NDSVH
+204 IEDVY
-209 PTSFGDTGNSI
+209 PASFGDTGISA
-220 AVAGGAG
+220 AVAGSAG

-242 NTPKSGSVSIS
+242 NTPKSGSASIS

-285 RVFDPNTGEWI
+285 RMFDPNTGEWI

-367 GAGAGIGAGGA
+367 GAGAGAGIGAGGA

-395 SEASMAAVSGSGVS
+395 SEASMAAVSGSGVG

-437 KGEIARAEAAAPSH
+437 KGEIARAEAAASSR

>member
-1 MSTAQGYYEARLS
+1 METYEEKLS

-24 EEFDDFKRFERVMDD
+24 EEFDDFKRFERVIDD

-55 VFGGETQEVSLECA
+55 VFGGETQKVALECA
-69 REISKGIEEANIPTA
+69 QGISEGIEDVDIPTA
-84 LRDLFQTVDA
+84 LRKLFKTVDA
-94 YNQAIEDARNVELP
+94 YNQAIDDARNVELP

-125 PLNIIVPG
+125 PLNIVVPG

-139 IIGEAGVNI
+139 IIGNAGVSL
-148 ISNMLANEREKKAEA
+148 ISNMLADKREETAKKEYQ
-163 EFKRI
+163 RI
-168 KSVRESNCPNHEIY
+168 KSECKQKCPRN
-182 DAPVVDINGLWPAQ
+182 DLPSAPVVDINGLWPAQ
-196 DDEGDSSE
+196 DGENNSSE
-204 NDSVH
+204 NDGVY
-209 PTSFGDTGNSI
+209 PTSFGDTGISA
-220 AVAGGAG
+220 AVAG
-227 LAAAGGAAVASSKFS
+227 
-242 NTPKSGSVSIS
+242 
-253 RPNVSPTPPLPPR
+253 
-266 NNPTDAAD
+266 
-274 TGGDN
+274 
-279 NNSHNG
+279 
-285 RVFDPNTGEWI
+285 
-296 DTSKYVYD
+296 
-304 PASGRWLDRNLYV
+304 
-317 YDPATGRYV
+317 
-326 YRNHMAVDSDMSY
+326 
-339 NGSGSAHGGMSGGSA
+339 
-354 GSGSG
+354 
-359 IGRTAVAA
+359 
-367 GAGAGIGAGGA
+367 GAGIGAGGA

-395 SEASMAAVSGSGVS
+395 SEASMAAVSGSGVG

-437 KGEIARAEAAAPSH
+437 KGEIARAEAAASSR

>member
-1 MSTAQGYYEARLS
+1 METYEEKLS

-24 EEFDDFKRFERVMDD
+24 EEFDDFKRFERVIDD

-55 VFGGETQEVSLECA
+55 VFGGETQKVALECV

-84 LRDLFQTVDA
+84 LSDLFRIVDA
-94 YNQAIEDARNVELP
+94 CNQAIDDARNVELP

-116 EQAIKAAET
+116 EQAIKSAET

-163 EFKRI
+163 EFERI
-168 KSVRESNCPNHEIY
+168 ELERKENYPRRRVNE
-182 DAPVVDINGLWPAQ
+182 APVVDINGLWPAQ
-196 DDEGDSSE
+196 DGENNSSE
-204 NDSVH
+204 IEDVY
-209 PTSFGDTGNSI
+209 PASFGDAGISA
-220 AVAGGAG
+220 AVAGSAG

-242 NTPKSGSVSIS
+242 NTPKSGSASIS

-285 RVFDPNTGEWI
+285 RMFDPNTGEWI

-367 GAGAGIGAGGA
+367 GAGIGAGGA

-395 SEASMAAVSGSGVS
+395 SEASMAAVSGSGVG

-437 KGEIARAEAAAPSH
+437 KGEIARAEAAASSR

>member
-1 MSTAQGYYEARLS
+1 METYEEKLS

-24 EEFDDFKRFERVMDD
+24 EEFDDFKRFERVIDD

-45 TMKKELEEGY
+45 TMKKELAEGY
-55 VFGGETQEVSLECA
+55 VFGGETQKVALECV

-84 LRDLFQTVDA
+84 LSDLFRIVDA
-94 YNQAIEDARNVELP
+94 CNQAIDDARNVELP

-116 EQAIKAAET
+116 EQAIKSAGT

-163 EFKRI
+163 EFERI
-168 KSVRESNCPNHEIY
+168 ELERKENYPRRRVNE
-182 DAPVVDINGLWPAQ
+182 APVVDINGLWPAQ
-196 DDEGDSSE
+196 DGENNSSE
-204 NDSVH
+204 IEDVY
-209 PTSFGDTGNSI
+209 PASFGDTGISA
-220 AVAGGAG
+220 AVAGSAG

-285 RVFDPNTGEWI
+285 RMFDPNTGEWI

-367 GAGAGIGAGGA
+367 GAGIGAGGA

-395 SEASMAAVSGSGVS
+395 SEASMAAVSGSGVG

-437 KGEIARAEAAAPSH
+437 KGEIARAEAAASSR

>member
-1 MSTAQGYYEARLS
+1 METYEEKLS

-24 EEFDDFKRFERVMDD
+24 EEFDDFKRFERVIDD

-45 TMKKELEEGY
+45 TMKKELAEGY
-55 VFGGETQEVSLECA
+55 VFGGETQKVALECV

-84 LRDLFQTVDA
+84 LSDLFRIVDA
-94 YNQAIEDARNVELP
+94 CNQAIDDARNVELP

-116 EQAIKAAET
+116 EQAIKSAET

-163 EFKRI
+163 EFERI
-168 KSVRESNCPNHEIY
+168 ELERKENYPRRRVNE
-182 DAPVVDINGLWPAQ
+182 APVVDINGLWPAQ
-196 DDEGDSSE
+196 DGENNSSE
-204 NDSVH
+204 IEDVY
-209 PTSFGDTGNSI
+209 PASFGDTGISA
-220 AVAGGAG
+220 AVAGSAG

-242 NTPKSGSVSIS
+242 NTPKSGSASIS

-285 RVFDPNTGEWI
+285 RMFDPNTGEWI

-367 GAGAGIGAGGA
+367 GAGIGAGGA

-395 SEASMAAVSGSGVS
+395 SEASMAAVSGSGVG
-409 SYYANN
+409 SYYANS

-437 KGEIARAEAAAPSH
+437 KGEIARAEAAASSR